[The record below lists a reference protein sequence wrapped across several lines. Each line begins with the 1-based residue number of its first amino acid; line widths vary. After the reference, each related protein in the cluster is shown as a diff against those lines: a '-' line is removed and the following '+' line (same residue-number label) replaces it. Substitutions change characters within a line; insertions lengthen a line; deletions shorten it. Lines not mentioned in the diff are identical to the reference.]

1 MTNAPHSNQQADLGV
16 LLGYDGSPHAQL
28 ALEWAA
34 RTASARGSKLTVM
47 TAYTVPYVVSGM
59 ASEAVDPHADSPSRR
74 GAETTLDDAR
84 KRLRDHDGV
93 VDYRLEY
100 GDASGV
106 MLDLSWRAE
115 LAVVGSRGRG
125 GFVGRL
131 LGSVASAIPAHSKCP
146 TVVVATEDD
155 VLPSTDLPVIVGVDG
170 SDHSRTACLAAA
182 DAAQSLGAELRIVM
196 ALPPLDGALLWY
208 PELSARR
215 DEVRDR
221 YSTFSQ
227 EQLDGILEW
236 LREQRP
242 QVQFSST
249 LEDGTPA
256 QVMLEATKKAQL
268 TVVGTRG
275 QGAVSGT
282 LLGSVSRSVLHRA
295 QGPVMVVHEDD
306 LSA

>member
-1 MTNAPHSNQQADLGV
+1 MTNSHRTHQQADLGV

-28 ALEWAA
+28 ALTWAA
-34 RTASARGSKLTVM
+34 RTASARGTKLTVM

-74 GAETTLDDAR
+74 GAEATLDDAR
-84 KRLRDHDGV
+84 QRLADHDGP

-115 LAVVGSRGRG
+115 IAVVGSRGRG

-146 TVVVATEDD
+146 TVVVAAEGDG
-155 VLPSTDLPVIVGVDG
+155 LPSADLPVVVGVDG
-170 SDHSRTACLAAA
+170 SEHSRVACLAAA
-182 DAAQSLGAELRIVM
+182 DAAKGLGAELQVVM

-208 PELSARR
+208 PELSARK

-221 YSTFSQ
+221 YAKFSQ
-227 EQLDGILEW
+227 EQLDDLLGT

-242 QVQFSST
+242 DVEFTSE
-249 LEDGTPA
+249 LRDGTPT
-256 QVMLEATKKAQL
+256 QVMVQATSQAQL

-295 QGPVMVVHEDD
+295 HGPVMVVHEDD
-306 LSA
+306 RVD

>member
-1 MTNAPHSNQQADLGV
+1 
-16 LLGYDGSPHAQL
+16 
-28 ALEWAA
+28 
-34 RTASARGSKLTVM
+34 
-47 TAYTVPYVVSGM
+47 
-59 ASEAVDPHADSPSRR
+59 
-74 GAETTLDDAR
+74 
-84 KRLRDHDGV
+84 
-93 VDYRLEY
+93 
-100 GDASGV
+100 
-106 MLDLSWRAE
+106 
-115 LAVVGSRGRG
+115 
-125 GFVGRL
+125 
-131 LGSVASAIPAHSKCP
+131 
-146 TVVVATEDD
+146 
-155 VLPSTDLPVIVGVDG
+155 
-170 SDHSRTACLAAA
+170 
-182 DAAQSLGAELRIVM
+182 M